1 LVQSWGSIVD
11 NISILRLAA
20 IRRVVPNSLV
30 LALLLELLGPLVR
43 VGISLLHES
52 QPPFFRPS
60 LYVFSSLREQVAQI
74 DQGSFVYAQ
83 EHDAVDLW
91 ARVLLISLQRLRT
104 KGFEN
109 DVRLKIVQNL
119 VVSEV

>member
-1 LVQSWGSIVD
+1 M
-11 NISILRLAA
+11 LAFFFK
-20 IRRVVPNSLV
+20 
-30 LALLLELLGPLVR
+30 LLGPLVR
-43 VGISLLHES
+43 VGVSLLHES
-52 QPPFFRPS
+52 QSPFLRSS
-60 LYVFSSLREQVAQI
+60 LNIFSSLREQVAQI

-109 DVRLKIVQNL
+109 DIRLEIVQNL